1 MLSRAAAVM
10 GNIAFALEIHP
21 SNKKYWTNLRKY
33 AIDKHWKNNNQVGPV
48 YAFKVHRDHGAVG
61 RFQDNSFIYLLLQI
75 FDVVDFYLKR
85 LRISPLAQHNCDVE
99 EVGDFSARFRL
110 SAGVDFFYWLRP

>member
-1 MLSRAAAVM
+1 MEIVPHNNVGPTELPRAADVMLSRAAAVM

-33 AIDKHWKNNNQVGPV
+33 AIDTHWKNNNQVGPV

-61 RFQDNSFIYLLLQI
+61 RFQDNSFIYLLYTNI
-75 FDVVDFYLKR
+75 
-85 LRISPLAQHNCDVE
+85 
-99 EVGDFSARFRL
+99 
-110 SAGVDFFYWLRP
+110 